1 MPALISNIRS
11 FHTGQPVQTDFGP
24 GVVSAISYVDS
35 IIYVSLSREPSALY
49 IFRPEQ
55 VEAIVS

>member
-11 FHTGQPVQTDFGP
+11 FHKGQLVQTAFGR
-24 GVVSAISYVDS
+24 GFVSAISYVDS

-55 VEAIVS
+55 VEAIDS